1 MIDFKSIYVK
11 NFFSIEE
18 ATIDFEKGV
27 YLIYGKNN
35 DIVSETDTSNGAG
48 KTSLFNAVYQ
58 CLFNRNLKDPKG
70 TIGSVSNLYTGEP
83 YYIEVKFKVQE
94 DEYRVVNNRNIAK
107 IFIYENDENISL
119 KTINQNLELIRE
131 ILGFDF
137 NIFSSLTFLNS
148 TVLENIIDMT
158 SENNLLYQFFDINS
172 LNNLEKYTKKR
183 VKTFREKQILLTEK
197 EQEYVNN
204 ITLLENLPD
213 INEQSIEK
221 TLMTLKRQ
229 LQDLEHSQIVKDID
243 LYQVKLDT
251 LREEYKQ
258 VDNKFFSIR
267 SELKSLE
274 KMKRE
279 LSSGVCPVC
288 GQATDG
294 VKAEFQDKIDKL
306 TEELSLIKVDRDDLK
321 TKGEKIKK
329 TLNDMT
335 YKLREDKKKIE
346 IKIEVTEQEK
356 MKSISN
362 MAYFKNLKDKKEQTV
377 KNLAKVREELS
388 LIQEYL
394 NLYAKILEAIKKG
407 YIIEV
412 YLTAYIN
419 LLRLSLKE
427 YLKQTHFS
435 FNIKVSINKG
445 KLYYTFVDNKVEKTF
460 GQLSSGEKIR
470 VSLILLLANLSALQ
484 TLTGV
489 EVNFLVFDELLGSL
503 DEEGLE
509 FIKKAIDVFRKDKSV
524 FIITHHEE
532 INSGYAD
539 YSLYIEKKNNVAH
552 TRLEKLKE

>member
-1 MIDFKSIYVK
+1 MINFQSVYVK
-11 NFFSIEE
+11 NFFSIKE
-18 ATIDFEKGV
+18 ATIEFDKGV
-27 YLIYGKNN
+27 YLVYGKNN
-35 DIVSETDTSNGAG
+35 DVVSETDTSNGAG
-48 KTSLFNAVYQ
+48 KTSLFNAIYQ
-58 CLFNRNLKDPKG
+58 GLFNRNLKDPKG
-70 TIGSVSNLYTGEP
+70 FINSVSNLYTREP
-83 YYIEVKFKVQE
+83 YYIEVKFKVQD
-94 DEYRVVNNRNIAK
+94 DEYKVVNDRNIAK
-107 IFIYENDENISL
+107 VFVYKNGQNISL
-119 KTINQNLELIRE
+119 KTINQNLELIKE

-172 LNNLEKYTKKR
+172 LTSLEKYIKKR

-213 INEQSIEK
+213 INEQGIEK
-221 TLMTLKRQ
+221 TLMTLKRK
-229 LQDLEHSQIVKDID
+229 LQDLESSQIVKDIA
-243 LYQVKLDT
+243 LYQTKLDN

-258 VDNKFFSIR
+258 IDNKFFSLR
-267 SELKSLE
+267 SEVKSLE
-274 KMKRE
+274 KMKSE

-288 GQATDG
+288 GQTTIG
-294 VKAEFQDKIDKL
+294 VKKEFQEQID
-306 TEELSLIKVDRDDLK
+306 ELKENLNVIKTKRDGLK
-321 TKGEKIKK
+321 TKGEKVKK
-329 TLNDMT
+329 TLNAMN
-335 YKLREDKKKIE
+335 YKFREEKKKLEIE
-346 IKIEVTEQEK
+346 LEVTEQEK
-356 MKSISN
+356 RKSVSN
-362 MAYFKNLKDKKEQTV
+362 LAYFKSLKDKKEQTI
-377 KNLAKVREELS
+377 KNLDKVKEELS

-484 TLTGV
+484 NLTGV

-509 FIKKAIDVFRKDKSV
+509 FIKKAIDVFRESKSV

-532 INSGYAD
+532 VNSGYAD
-539 YSLYIEKKNNVAH
+539 YLLYIEKKNNVAH